1 MTRWIFAASASIA
14 LIAAGVVHGVL
25 TDRWTANVA
34 TRAAAERL
42 ATIPLRI
49 GDWEG
54 EELEVKP
61 GQNGAGVAGCIQR
74 RYHNRKLGVTVVLA
88 LLNGRPGP
96 VATHTPEV
104 CYGANGYQVEARKPI
119 HLDVNEVS
127 AQFWTSDAVRTKVT
141 EETKIRIYWA
151 WNGGQGWVASA
162 DARNEFP
169 RFRHPVLHKLYV
181 IRDLNDANAALLGKE
196 EPCEAFL
203 DVLLPEL
210 ERDLFAKNA

>member
-1 MTRWIFAASASIA
+1 MTRWIFAVTASIA
-14 LIAAGVVHGVL
+14 LVATGVVHGFW
-25 TDRWTANVA
+25 TDRWMPNEE
-34 TRAAAERL
+34 TRSAAERL
-42 ATIPLRI
+42 DSIPMNL

-54 EELEVKP
+54 EEMEVKP
-61 GQNGAGVAGCIQR
+61 GQNGPGVAGCIQR
-74 RYHNRKLGVTVVLA
+74 RYRNNKLGVTIVLA

-104 CYGANGYQVEARKPI
+104 CYGANGYQVGARKPI
-119 HLDVNEVS
+119 HLDTNEVS
-127 AQFWTSDAVRTKVT
+127 AQFWTSDAVRSKVT

-181 IRDLNDANAALLGKE
+181 IRDLNDSSAASLGKE

-203 DVLLPEL
+203 NVLLPEL
-210 ERDLFAKNA
+210 ERDLFTKGA